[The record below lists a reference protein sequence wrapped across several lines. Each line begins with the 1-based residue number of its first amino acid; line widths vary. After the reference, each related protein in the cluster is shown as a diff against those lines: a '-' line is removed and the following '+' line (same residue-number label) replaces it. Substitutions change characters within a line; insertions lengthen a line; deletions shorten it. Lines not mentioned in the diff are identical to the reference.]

1 MVRQARSE
9 ATRRKIITSAV
20 ELFNEIGYP
29 ATGLGDIIERAE
41 MTKGALYYH
50 FDSKESLAT
59 AIIEEGSANLIH
71 AFRSITESSAPTLES
86 MIHGAF
92 VAADL
97 LSTDKVARSGTQL
110 LRAFGEF
117 NDAAARTYE
126 GWLIEMAA
134 RARQAID
141 EGDLRADLDP
151 ESGRRNHRRHD
162 ARRGTAVERHVGRS
176 RHAGTSRPNLE
187 DLAARHRQ
195 RRVASLLPRVLG
207 ARGHAARI
215 GVDDRVVAYSS
226 STHSRSVRSWNVASA
241 TGSSPRNKADLLILA
256 RTIELVVVHQLD
268 DQIRVGAHN
277 RDGGFVGRQGVEDLP
292 ELQRLDR
299 LGGVAEHLGERR
311 IGEEDRR
318 RPRRWRARGP
328 ETVPAPPARAAP

>member
-92 VAADL
+92 VVADL

-117 NDAAARTYE
+117 NDTATRTYE
-126 GWLIEMAA
+126 GWLIEMEA

-151 ESGRRNHRRHD
+151 GAVGETIVAAMLGAELLSNATDAGVDMLKRVARIWKILLPAIVSDESLPYFREFL
-162 ARRGTAVERHVGRS
+162 AREAM
-176 RHAGTSRPNLE
+176 RHASG
-187 DLAARHRQ
+187 
-195 RRVASLLPRVLG
+195 
-207 ARGHAARI
+207 
-215 GVDDRVVAYSS
+215 
-226 STHSRSVRSWNVASA
+226 ST
-241 TGSSPRNKADLLILA
+241 T
-256 RTIELVVVHQLD
+256 E
-268 DQIRVGAHN
+268 
-277 RDGGFVGRQGVEDLP
+277 
-292 ELQRLDR
+292 
-299 LGGVAEHLGERR
+299 
-311 IGEEDRR
+311 
-318 RPRRWRARGP
+318 
-328 ETVPAPPARAAP
+328 